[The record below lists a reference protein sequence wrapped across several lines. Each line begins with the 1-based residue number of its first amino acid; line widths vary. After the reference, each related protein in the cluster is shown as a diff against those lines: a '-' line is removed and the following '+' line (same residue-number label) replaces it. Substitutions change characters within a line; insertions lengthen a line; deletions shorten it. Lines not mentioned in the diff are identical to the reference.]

1 MNGCRYG
8 PVARKDAGIQD
19 SGERKLAASVE
30 MVFNIVHEGRE
41 RKLRSAKVMMTGRKV
56 EKILG
61 LMERPKGRRRRKGRK
76 GEACK
81 ERRRATRR
89 LEWMEKGGS
98 SRDEGT
104 TRERPRISEGLS
116 AKAKVFSPAYTRSGR
131 MFRSRVVDPPLPMT
145 PEPGSELFRTVAEGV
160 LRDVKT
166 TGDDPDGEGGGAAAA
181 FTAERSRTLV
191 YNNNFIIWT

>member
-1 MNGCRYG
+1 MDGYRYG
-8 PVARKDAGIQD
+8 GKSFGRQGGSD
-19 SGERKLAASVE
+19 SGGCKLAVNVE
-30 MVFNIVHEGRE
+30 VVFNVVHKGRK
-41 RKLRSAKVMMTGRKV
+41 RKLRPTKMMMSGRKV
-56 EKILG
+56 EKLLG

-76 GEACK
+76 GKACK

-131 MFRSRVVDPPLPMT
+131 GIHTGLVVN
-145 PEPGSELFRTVAEGV
+145 SCR
-160 LRDVKT
+160 
-166 TGDDPDGEGGGAAAA
+166 
-181 FTAERSRTLV
+181 
-191 YNNNFIIWT
+191 